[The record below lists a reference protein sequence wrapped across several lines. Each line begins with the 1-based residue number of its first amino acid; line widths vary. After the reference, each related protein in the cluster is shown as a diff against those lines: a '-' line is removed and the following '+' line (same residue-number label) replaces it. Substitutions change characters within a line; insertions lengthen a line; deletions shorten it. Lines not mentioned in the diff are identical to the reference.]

1 MALEDMLEALEKES
15 EADIEKIRSQA
26 RANENQ
32 IMKEA
37 DLEASKIL
45 ETQKRHIED
54 QIMMERS
61 KIINTANFHV
71 KKEVIK
77 AKEEVLNNIFSKVSE
92 SSKNLRN
99 SNDYEKVFE
108 KLVYETLAGIRGKA
122 IVSVDSNDEK
132 MARKILDKMDVSYE
146 LKTDIKALG
155 GLKVQS
161 EDRKVVLNNTVDAR
175 VEKAKQL
182 LKSDV
187 VKILFGDN

>member
-54 QIMMERS
+54 QIRMERS